1 MSSAPDSIELRFVNM
16 SNDRNNSDILIF
28 QKNEIPGLNEL
39 PLAWKVIRNC
49 GKGWSHKISYTFSI
63 TVAVSDA
70 SGNHSQQ
77 LPASAGDSFAVYR
90 DVSGHQLMETGE
102 NNTPQAVQFKNQLS
116 SGNINAFVY
125 RGGSVVA
132 AKKNIAPGQAA
143 LFMFKP
149 TIFIGV
155 ASHVTLGE
163 TVREAIVSQVNTE
176 ISLLGIR
183 SADIVMTGGGEG
195 KDAVPYTFTLQNVQ
209 MA

>member
-1 MSSAPDSIELRFVNM
+1 MSSAADSIELRFINM

-49 GKGWSHKISYTFSI
+49 GRGWSHTIRYTLR
-63 TVAVSDA
+63 TAVAVTDA
-70 SGNHSQQ
+70 SGNSSPQ
-77 LPASAGDSFAVYR
+77 LPSAAGETFELYRDFSGNQLRSAGQSDS
-90 DVSGHQLMETGE
+90 
-102 NNTPQAVQFKNQLS
+102 PQAIKCSNRLS
-116 SGNINAFVY
+116 SGNMNAFVY
-125 RGGSVVA
+125 RDGSVVA
-132 AKKNIAPGQAA
+132 SKKNIAPGQSA

-155 ASHVTLGE
+155 ASHVIAGE
-163 TVREAIVSQVNTE
+163 TVRKGIVSQVNTE

-183 SADIVMTGGGEG
+183 SADIVMTGGGAG
-195 KDAVPYTFTLQNVQ
+195 VQAVPYTFSLQNVQ

>member
-1 MSSAPDSIELRFVNM
+1 MSFAADSIELRFINM

-49 GKGWSHKISYTFSI
+49 GRGWSHTIRYTLGT

-70 SGNHSQQ
+70 FGNHSPQ
-77 LPASAGDSFAVYR
+77 LPAESGDAFEVYR
-90 DVSGHQLMETGE
+90 DASGNQLREVGQS
-102 NNTPQAVQFKNQLS
+102 NAPQAIKISNQLL
-116 SGNINAFVY
+116 SGNTNAFVY
-125 RGGSVVA
+125 RGGSVVVS
-132 AKKNIAPGQAA
+132 KKNIAPGQVA

-149 TIFIGV
+149 IIFIGV
-155 ASHVTLGE
+155 GSNLVAGE
-163 TVREAIVSQVNTE
+163 TVRKGIVSQVNTE

-183 SADIVMTGGGEG
+183 SADIVMTGGGAG
-195 KDAVPYTFTLQNVQ
+195 VQAVPYSFSLQNVQ